1 MKKMG
6 GEWWLIKAL
15 PEIRITE
22 KKIRNTDVKIDL
34 KIDQKRVK
42 NTETVILQDDVL

>member
-15 PEIRITE
+15 LEIQITE
-22 KKIRNTDVKIDL
+22 KKIRNTDVKIYL